1 MCVPVQERTSLS
13 DTPMNKQTR
22 LHDSSSSGGV
32 VTPGLSTTMPQ
43 YTFNSE
49 STSLLMGSS
58 FNQYN
63 NHSFFDSTEIDWS
76 ALQVQGS
83 DALQVQEDMPSD
95 LWFNGSTTDSM
106 SAIQSP
112 YTDNSSSFLL
122 DPLPNSNSD
131 AQELYLPDAY
141 PPSLLPPDIA
151 QIDGAA
157 SAPLPGAIVSCIT
170 PPLVSV
176 PLERPPRAP
185 SPFIQ
190 FPANQL
196 LALVDGKDNKAGA
209 DGRRGGGKSRGNSG
223 NKRGG
228 TRKRKADDTLVG
240 AMDGGA
246 SKLRKKQTKNT
257 GEIAGEDAT
266 EATVEEK
273 DAETLVE
280 EAKATQEAAIAATK
294 AAEVAAK
301 AAEEAEAAQEA
312 AIMATKAAEVAV
324 KAAKEAKVEAAK
336 PGQARRSGRTST
348 LPGRLQGGYT
358 KPKRG
363 SRAQKIT

>member
-1 MCVPVQERTSLS
+1 MRVPVQERTSLS
-13 DTPMNKQTR
+13 DTPMNEQTR
-22 LHDSSSSGGV
+22 LHGSSSSGGV
-32 VTPGLSTTMPQ
+32 VTPGPSTTMPL

-58 FNQYN
+58 LGSQYN
-63 NHSFFDSTEIDWS
+63 NHSFFNSTEIDWS
-76 ALQVQGS
+76 ALQVPGP
-83 DALQVQEDMPSD
+83 DTLQVQEDMPSD
-95 LWFNGSTTDSM
+95 LWFNSSTTDSL

-122 DPLPNSNSD
+122 DPLPNSDSD

-141 PPSLLPPDIA
+141 PPSLLSPDIA

-176 PLERPPRAP
+176 PQERPRAP

-190 FPANQL
+190 FPANQP
-196 LALVDGKDNKAGA
+196 LALVDGKDNKASA
-209 DGRRGGGKSRGNSG
+209 DGRRGGGKLRGNSG
-223 NKRGG
+223 NKKGG

-240 AMDGGA
+240 TMDDGT
-246 SKLRKKQTKNT
+246 STPRKKHTKNT
-257 GEIAGEDAT
+257 GEIAGEEAT
-266 EATVEEK
+266 EATVEGK
-273 DAETLVE
+273 DAERLVE
-280 EAKATQEAAIAATK
+280 EAKAAQKAAIAATK
-294 AAEVAAK
+294 LAEVAAK
-301 AAEEAEAAQEA
+301 AAEEADAAQEA
-312 AIMATKAAEVAV
+312 AIVATKAAEEAV
-324 KAAKEAKVEAAK
+324 KAAKEAKVEAVK

-358 KPKRG
+358 RPKRG
-363 SRAQKIT
+363 SRAQKST